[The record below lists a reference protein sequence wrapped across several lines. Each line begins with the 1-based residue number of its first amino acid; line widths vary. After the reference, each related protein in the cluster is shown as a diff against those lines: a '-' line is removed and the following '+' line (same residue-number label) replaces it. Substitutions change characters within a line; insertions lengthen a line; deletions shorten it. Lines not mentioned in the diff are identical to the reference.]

1 MLPVFAVAF
10 LMSANATPVG
20 AQLMGA
26 ARGGIAEC
34 LTAGIKA
41 ITKSVSVQNPLPD
54 GDYVIVV
61 CTDPNSGKSAQI
73 EVHPG
78 QQKT

>member
-10 LMSANATPVG
+10 LMTANATPAD

-26 ARGGIAEC
+26 THGDLAEC
-34 LTAGIKA
+34 LAAGVKA
-41 ITKSVSVQNPLPD
+41 IDSNVSPQNPLPD

-61 CTDPNSGKSAQI
+61 CTDPNSGKSEEV
-73 EVHPG
+73 EVHPD
-78 QQKT
+78 QLKT